1 MPGMASM
8 LCYITNTPE
17 NAMNH
22 DQIKGRVEEVKGNV
36 KQAAGKAKD
45 DKGLQVKGK
54 FEKVGG
60 KVQASYGDAKE
71 DIKKADKS

>member
-1 MPGMASM
+1 M

-22 DQIKGRVEEVKGNV
+22 DQIKGRVEEVKGGV
-36 KQAAGKAKD
+36 KHAVGKATD
-45 DKGLQVKGK
+45 DKGLKVKGK
-54 FEKVGG
+54 LEQAGG

-71 DIKKADKS
+71 DIKKADKSKG